1 VSYEEL
7 QQAGEEDT
15 AIIELQQAIET
26 TRATLEMEKKQ
37 VKDKSPLSLFCLL
50 VEFVEIRS

>member
-1 VSYEEL
+1 LYEEL
-7 QQAGEEDT
+7 QQASEEKDT
-15 AIIELQQAIET
+15 AIIELQHAIET

-37 VKDKSPLSLFCLL
+37 VEDKSPLSLFCLL